1 MLIQEINSQLTS
13 VEEERTE
20 AVEKIQQ
27 LNDVLENTVA
37 MKEEIEY
44 ELQQLKDAMES
55 ITGALADTDGS
66 TGRNYELTE
75 E

>member
-1 MLIQEINSQLTS
+1 MKSELTS

-20 AVEKIQQ
+20 AVEKIQE
-27 LNDVLENTVA
+27 LNDLLENTVA

-44 ELQQLKDAMES
+44 ELQQLKEAMES
-55 ITGALADTDGS
+55 ITGALADTDG
-66 TGRNYELTE
+66 TPGRNYELSE